1 VSDSGKS
8 RGGGSGNGGA
18 AMPPVAQRLRGGAW
32 LTPPRSRVELE
43 LDQALNEA
51 AAADTDEVALR
62 RVWSRVAH
70 IPDMAPARGEAPP
83 TRRARW
89 PWIVGASLA
98 GAAAAVTLMLLGT
111 GPVSRARTALLPP
124 APVAT
129 LAVRHEAERS
139 TLVAPATVRTG
150 KGEILH
156 LALKGG
162 TEVTVTSSSTLL
174 LDEDERPAVSA
185 GEVHFHVP
193 PQPPGRTFSVRARG
207 FRVVVV
213 GTRFRVR
220 VTDADTTVGVDEGTV
235 EVWNSDTR
243 LARLTPGESWTSA
256 PAEPK
261 PIPETEETAA
271 PAPVTF
277 LKRVV
282 GNQHPGHAPHGLR
295 ASLSP
300 GAASFSSASG
310 GDAAL
315 LSNPDRTVSS
325 RVPSA
330 LPGPSGAAADP
341 PGNAPA
347 ATVGFPP
354 APAADAGTIALVA
367 QARAA
372 RAAGDGRKALGLY
385 RMIAQRGGAAGENA
399 EYEIGRVLRDSLHQ
413 PREAIAAWRSY
424 RTQHPHGLLRVES
437 DISLIETLVILNDKS
452 EALSEA
458 LDFVRRFPDSER
470 RAEMGGLAGD
480 MLRERGDFK
489 GAVSEYDGA
498 LDGGRG
504 RRETTDA
511 ISFHRSICLLHED
524 HDLGV
529 LALRAYLQSFSGGR
543 FRSQAERLLD
553 EQTRAVIQAN
563 RP

>member
-1 VSDSGKS
+1 
-8 RGGGSGNGGA
+8 
-18 AMPPVAQRLRGGAW
+18 
-32 LTPPRSRVELE
+32 
-43 LDQALNEA
+43 
-51 AAADTDEVALR
+51 
-62 RVWSRVAH
+62 
-70 IPDMAPARGEAPP
+70 
-83 TRRARW
+83 
-89 PWIVGASLA
+89 
-98 GAAAAVTLMLLGT
+98 MLLGN

-124 APVAT
+124 TPVAT
-129 LAVRHEAERS
+129 PAVRHEAERS

-162 TEVTVTSSSTLL
+162 TEVTVTSSSTLV

-220 VTDADTTVGVDEGTV
+220 VTDADTAVGVDEGTV

-256 PAEPK
+256 PAEAK
-261 PIPETEETAA
+261 PTLETEKTAA
-271 PAPVTF
+271 PTATSS
-277 LKRVV
+277 KRVV
-282 GNQHPGHAPHGLR
+282 ANQNPGHASHGLR

-310 GDAAL
+310 GEASL
-315 LSNPDRTVSS
+315 LSNPDRTPYS
-325 RVPSA
+325 RVPLA
-330 LPGPSGAAADP
+330 PPAPSGAVSDAP
-341 PGNAPA
+341 NAPA
-347 ATVGFPP
+347 PTVGLPP
-354 APAADAGTIALVA
+354 APGVDAGTMALVA
-367 QARAA
+367 QARTAL
-372 RAAGDGRKALGLY
+372 AAGDGRKALGLY
-385 RMIAQRGGAAGENA
+385 RMVAQRGGTAGENA

-458 LDFVRRFPDSER
+458 LDFVRRFPENER

-498 LDGGRG
+498 LEGGRG
-504 RRETTDA
+504 RREATDA
-511 ISFHRSICLLHED
+511 ISFHRSVCLLHED

-529 LALRAYLQSFSGGR
+529 LALRAYLQDFSAGR
-543 FRSQAERLLD
+543 FRSQAGRLLD
-553 EQTRAVIQAN
+553 DQTRAVIQAN